1 MSKLS
6 RPVPIVNITVLL
18 AMAALILV
26 AISPWNAWNEGRIPD
41 YYGWNLFSY
50 FTILSNLI
58 AAGVF
63 ITAAVLIIRKKPVG
77 DWFRLVRGG
86 AVLYM
91 LVTGIV
97 YTVLLKDNVDANAAL
112 AFDWKNFILHQFGP
126 IFIVSWWLLWP
137 SAKPISSREAWWWLV
152 FPVAWVIYTFIR
164 ASFTGWYPYP
174 FLNPELVGGWGGV
187 AVYVIGITAFFVI
200 LAQLLAWIS
209 RRRND
214 NKTLY

>member
-6 RPVPIVNITVLL
+6 RPVPIINITVLL
-18 AMAALILV
+18 AMATLILV

-50 FTILSNLI
+50 FTMLSNLI

-112 AFDWKNFILHQFGP
+112 AFDWKSFILHQFGP

-164 ASFTGWYPYP
+164 ASFS
-174 FLNPELVGGWGGV
+174 LVG
-187 AVYVIGITAFFVI
+187 IH
-200 LAQLLAWIS
+200 
-209 RRRND
+209 
-214 NKTLY
+214 TLFSTPN